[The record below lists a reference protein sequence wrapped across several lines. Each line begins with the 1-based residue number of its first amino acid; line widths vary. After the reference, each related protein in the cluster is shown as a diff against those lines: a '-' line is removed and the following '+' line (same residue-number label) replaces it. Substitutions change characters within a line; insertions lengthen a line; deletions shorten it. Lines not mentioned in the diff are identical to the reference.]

1 MRGSEETC
9 NRKARDLEKLL
20 LTEKESSVDDVESDK
35 NKENNKSLN
44 YHEAISSSEDEPTE
58 STHKKY
64 NEIKKNKSILAAAKK
79 KK

>member
-1 MRGSEETC
+1 VRGSEETC

-20 LTEKESSVDDVESDK
+20 LTENDVESDE

-64 NEIKKNKSILAAAKK
+64 NEIKKINPF
-79 KK
+79 